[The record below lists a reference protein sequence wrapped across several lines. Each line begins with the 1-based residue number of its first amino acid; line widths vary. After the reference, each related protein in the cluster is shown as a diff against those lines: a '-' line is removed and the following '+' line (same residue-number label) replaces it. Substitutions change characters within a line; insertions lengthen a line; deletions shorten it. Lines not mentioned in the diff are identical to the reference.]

1 MFSLY
6 VMVFE
11 PKALL
16 ATHTYSPAFES
27 ETCPK
32 SYEFVALLKDELNCT
47 LLSNLET
54 FKIVNNA
61 TVLFLIM
68 ELYVEPK
75 PESNT
80 VAPGG

>member
-16 ATHTYSPAFES
+16 ATHTYSPASES

-32 SYEFVALLKDELNCT
+32 SYEFVTLLKDELTPTMVGCGT
-47 LLSNLET
+47 PLAAQERLLE
-54 FKIVNNA
+54 VP
-61 TVLFLIM
+61 V
-68 ELYVEPK
+68 
-75 PESNT
+75 
-80 VAPGG
+80 